1 MNSIAFVNDIFI
13 IINLLLTVAHVWK
26 KIKRIV
32 LREHEYILKIDLSDR
47 SQMLEYRLP
56 INQQESKEIP
66 IE

>member
-13 IINLLLTVAHVWK
+13 IINLLLTVTHVWK

-56 INQQESKEIP
+56 INQQESK
-66 IE
+66 

>member
-26 KIKRIV
+26 KIKRIG

-47 SQMLEYRLP
+47 SQTLEYRLP
-56 INQQESKEIP
+56 INQQ
-66 IE
+66 